1 MLAPLP
7 AGSNVSPG
15 VVQPPTASQSG
26 FGPGPGPEQM
36 ARALF
41 GNFPGLP
48 GGFGSSR
55 APPGN
60 LAAAAENAVHNVVRV
75 GGQLGDV
82 LDAARG

>member
-1 MLAPLP
+1 MLPPLP
-7 AGSNVSPG
+7 TGSNVSPG
-15 VVQPPTASQSG
+15 VMQPPTANQSG
-26 FGPGPGPEQM
+26 LGPEQM

-48 GGFGSSR
+48 GGLGSSR

-60 LAAAAENAVHNVVRV
+60 FAAAAESAVRDVVRV